1 MLDLAVQ
8 LYSLRHLP
16 DLATALDAVAD
27 AGYGFVETVHT
38 QGLKAVELKDR
49 LAARNLQVCSAHV
62 ALEQLEND
70 LNATLTAHKYLET
83 PLLVVPFLPAERRP
97 QDRAGWQALGEHLAG
112 IATQCRAAGFEVA
125 YHNHD
130 FELVDVGGQLG
141 LDVLLDASQLQ
152 LELDLGWVARAGHHP
167 LENLRHY
174 ADRCVRLHIKDVAL
188 ASENTDEDGWADVGS
203 GVLTWGEILVEAKR
217 LELAYLIVEH
227 DLPKDPIATI
237 NNSATFLRAALAN
250 L

>member
-16 DLATALDAVAD
+16 DLATALSAVSD
-27 AGYGFVETVHT
+27 AGYGYVETVHT
-38 QGLKAVELKDR
+38 HGLDASELKDM
-49 LAARNLQVCSAHV
+49 LEARNLKVCSAHV
-62 ALEQLEND
+62 ALEHLEND
-70 LNATLTAHKYLET
+70 LDATLTAHKQLET

-112 IATQCRAAGFEVA
+112 IATQCREAGFEVA

-130 FELVDVGGQLG
+130 FELVDVGGQLA

-167 LENLRHY
+167 LENLQHY
-174 ADRCVRLHIKDVAL
+174 ADRCVRLHVKDVAL
-188 ASENTDEDGWADVGS
+188 AGKNTDEDGWADVGS
-203 GVLTWGEILVEAKR
+203 GVLTWGEILAEAKR
-217 LELAYLIVEH
+217 LELAYLVVEH

-237 NNSATFLRAALAN
+237 NNSATFLRDALAN